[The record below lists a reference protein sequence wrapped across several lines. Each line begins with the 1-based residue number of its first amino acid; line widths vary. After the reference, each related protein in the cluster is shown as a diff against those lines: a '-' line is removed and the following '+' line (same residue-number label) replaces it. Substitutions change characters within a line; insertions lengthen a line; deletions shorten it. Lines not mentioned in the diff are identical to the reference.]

1 MARFSQKNT
10 NISSKF
16 TTWASQVRAA
26 INPAII
32 EGKTWGIWTTPSL
45 PVCKI
50 TDSQVMDRLSKYSTG
65 RKRDRKASLMKMKM
79 QRDRLN

>member
-1 MARFSQKNT
+1 MVHFSQKNT

-16 TTWASQVRAA
+16 TTWAFQVSAA

-32 EGKTWGIWTTPSL
+32 TDKTWGIWTTPSL

-65 RKRDRKASLMKMKM
+65 RQRDHKPSLMKS